1 MIMIPGSDDAE
12 TVWVRSGVVVD
23 VVCLLYSYL
32 HFTFYGHMS
41 VLPPISC
48 PALSWSELAGKNSQ
62 HISILRNDNL

>member
-1 MIMIPGSDDAE
+1 MFMIPTSDAVS
-12 TVWVRSGVVVD
+12 VWVRSGEWLD

-41 VLPPISC
+41 VLAPISC